1 MLYDIPERWQ
11 RRLDWHGQICG
22 DPFSF
27 CIIYH
32 HSFTGEYAAKNL
44 SSFRGLDM
52 TVHDG
57 AFCED
62 FSSFFV
68 YCFATFFCYF
78 VIFLPGRDG
87 QRLLRVKQAGS
98 NRGLHLI
105 LNVRQEE
112 YYGTTS
118 YVAGLKVLIHDQQ
131 TLPLVSQ
138 LGFAVSP
145 GTSTFA
151 ALKKLRVIDYIV

>member
-1 MLYDIPERWQ
+1 M
-11 RRLDWHGQICG
+11 
-22 DPFSF
+22 
-27 CIIYH
+27 
-32 HSFTGEYAAKNL
+32 
-44 SSFRGLDM
+44 
-52 TVHDG
+52 
-57 AFCED
+57 
-62 FSSFFV
+62 
-68 YCFATFFCYF
+68 
-78 VIFLPGRDG
+78 PGRDG

-105 LNVRQEE
+105 LNVRQGE

-145 GTSTFA
+145 GASTFA
-151 ALKKLRVIDYIV
+151 TLKKLRVIDYIV

>member
-1 MLYDIPERWQ
+1 MLRPI
-11 RRLDWHGQICG
+11 L
-22 DPFSF
+22 FL
-27 CIIYH
+27 H
-32 HSFTGEYAAKNL
+32 HL
-44 SSFRGLDM
+44 SSFREL

-57 AFCED
+57 AFCKAFCS
-62 FSSFFV
+62 FSV
-68 YCFATFFCYF
+68 YSFATFL
-78 VIFLPGRDG
+78 VIFFFPGRDG
-87 QRLLRVKQAGS
+87 QPILRVKQGGS

-118 YVAGLKVLIHDQQ
+118 YVAGLKVLVHDQQ

-145 GTSTFA
+145 GASTFA
-151 ALKKLRVIDYIV
+151 ALKKLRVIDYIVQLCELSFVSSWA

>member
-1 MLYDIPERWQ
+1 MRILV
-11 RRLDWHGQICG
+11 L
-22 DPFSF
+22 F
-27 CIIYH
+27 
-32 HSFTGEYAAKNL
+32 
-44 SSFRGLDM
+44 
-52 TVHDG
+52 
-57 AFCED
+57 
-62 FSSFFV
+62 FFV
-68 YCFATFFCYF
+68 LFCNFFGYF

-87 QRLLRVKQAGS
+87 QRLLRVRQAGS

-105 LNVRQEE
+105 LDVRLEE
-112 YYGTTS
+112 YYGTAS
-118 YVAGLKVLIHDQQ
+118 YAAGLKVLVHDQQ

>member
-1 MLYDIPERWQ
+1 MQLFW
-11 RRLDWHGQICG
+11 L
-22 DPFSF
+22 
-27 CIIYH
+27 
-32 HSFTGEYAAKNL
+32 
-44 SSFRGLDM
+44 
-52 TVHDG
+52 
-57 AFCED
+57 
-62 FSSFFV
+62 FF
-68 YCFATFFCYF
+68 Y
-78 VIFLPGRDG
+78 IFPGRDG
-87 QRLLRVKQAGS
+87 QPILRVKQGCS

-118 YVAGLKVLIHDQQ
+118 YVVGLKVLVHDQQ

-145 GTSTFA
+145 GASTFA